1 MHIITIIG
9 AGQMGSAMCFP
20 ARSNGHEV
28 RLVGTPLDREIIQ
41 RARTDGWHIH
51 LKRYLPQG
59 VRYYQ
64 PEEMQAALE
73 KLRGEQTEN
82 LTDEELL
89 EAARELS
96 ATEADIPAAEE

>member
-1 MHIITIIG
+1 
-9 AGQMGSAMCFP
+9 
-20 ARSNGHEV
+20 
-28 RLVGTPLDREIIQ
+28 
-41 RARTDGWHIH
+41 
-51 LKRYLPQG
+51 
-59 VRYYQ
+59 
-64 PEEMQAALE
+64 MQAALE